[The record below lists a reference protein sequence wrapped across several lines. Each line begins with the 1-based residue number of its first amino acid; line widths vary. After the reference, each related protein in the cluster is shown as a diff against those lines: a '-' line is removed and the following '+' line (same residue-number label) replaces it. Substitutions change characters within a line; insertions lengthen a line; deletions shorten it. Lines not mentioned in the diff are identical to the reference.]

1 MLACLVA
8 TASDD
13 MSDLLQLSLWEVIIE
28 SRASAVVLVAASFG
42 GIACFLLVYG
52 LPLMLFAVAGFHLAP
67 QMENAMVIFAMA
79 LPVALAPVLVGRLCG
94 VLVRKELADALGL
107 EPAVAPDTTDGGTP
121 DTPPAIMLTITE
133 VGPLPEEIES
143 QPEPEPEPGTAS
155 REPAAPADPE
165 PVAQEEAAAEP
176 AVDREP
182 APDEAPEAAQEEL
195 WEAPAPGSPEAETAF
210 ADMVNRAAAVSADAV
225 AEALTEAEQTRD
237 ARAGDPYSAGEVALL
252 SLRSDDKDAARA
264 AADLA
269 ITRAGAHGAAD
280 VADKIYAAGR
290 NPLQLEIQA
299 ALVKTLIPLL
309 TRGGHIESAL
319 AVLSQQGLLSEERC
333 KSLAVAAFRLGQR
346 ETTLRILD
354 DATLRWPNAT
364 FVDALLARM
373 QKS

>member
-1 MLACLVA
+1 
-8 TASDD
+8 
-13 MSDLLQLSLWEVIIE
+13 
-28 SRASAVVLVAASFG
+28 
-42 GIACFLLVYG
+42 
-52 LPLMLFAVAGFHLAP
+52 
-67 QMENAMVIFAMA
+67 
-79 LPVALAPVLVGRLCG
+79 
-94 VLVRKELADALGL
+94 
-107 EPAVAPDTTDGGTP
+107 
-121 DTPPAIMLTITE
+121 MLTITE

-165 PVAQEEAAAEP
+165 PVVQEEAAAEP

-269 ITRAGAHGAAD
+269 ITRAVAHG
-280 VADKIYAAGR
+280 ADKIYGAGR
-290 NPLQLEIQA
+290 NPLQLEIQP

-309 TRGGHIESAL
+309 TRGGHIESAH

-346 ETTLRILD
+346 ETTLRMLD
-354 DATLRWPNAT
+354 DATHRGPNAT